1 MIWTNDL
8 RINTDITPDAGSH
21 QAYGTYRVNRTVSQS
36 EIVPIA
42 GFRRPKWAA
51 ASTNPNAPG
60 MVATGYKISLHSPTA
75 YKVTVTYSYPSEG
88 VKEDEEGNPSPDDP
102 EGGGEASEK
111 YKVKI
116 SDRSNITLE
125 PLLSYY
131 KLRNPDGSSKYPE
144 GDMLILAVY
153 LSGGLVMCSNGQ
165 YRLKCEKDETPG
177 HIQLPVTPITPY
189 ITLGYKKISQNNTVI
204 TKTYTARRVEPSKV
218 ERVGKIVQ
226 GGEFGGATKV
236 QEYKLDYLFT
246 RYSVHKVGNREYEIT
261 EEYTQSNPGGWSAD
275 LYKNG

>member
-88 VKEDEEGNPSPDDP
+88 VKEDEEATHPRMIRKAEVRRARNTKS
-102 EGGGEASEK
+102 
-111 YKVKI
+111 
-116 SDRSNITLE
+116 RS
-125 PLLSYY
+125 
-131 KLRNPDGSSKYPE
+131 
-144 GDMLILAVY
+144 A
-153 LSGGLVMCSNGQ
+153 
-165 YRLKCEKDETPG
+165 
-177 HIQLPVTPITPY
+177 
-189 ITLGYKKISQNNTVI
+189 TVQI
-204 TKTYTARRVEPSKV
+204 
-218 ERVGKIVQ
+218 
-226 GGEFGGATKV
+226 
-236 QEYKLDYLFT
+236 
-246 RYSVHKVGNREYEIT
+246 
-261 EEYTQSNPGGWSAD
+261 
-275 LYKNG
+275 

>member
-42 GFRRPKWAA
+42 GFRSPKWAA

-116 SDRSNITLE
+116 SDRSNMTL
-125 PLLSYY
+125 
-131 KLRNPDGSSKYPE
+131 
-144 GDMLILAVY
+144 
-153 LSGGLVMCSNGQ
+153 
-165 YRLKCEKDETPG
+165 
-177 HIQLPVTPITPY
+177 
-189 ITLGYKKISQNNTVI
+189 
-204 TKTYTARRVEPSKV
+204 
-218 ERVGKIVQ
+218 
-226 GGEFGGATKV
+226 
-236 QEYKLDYLFT
+236 
-246 RYSVHKVGNREYEIT
+246 
-261 EEYTQSNPGGWSAD
+261 
-275 LYKNG
+275 